1 MSCVQAASI
10 KPFISPRRDSLSFG
24 LRSKPFVRVASFNQ
38 SSGKSLKLSSKE
50 FTWQQITP
58 VLKHRLHFP
67 NSKFHQLIP
76 VSLFGGKDKSEGD
89 NEGSAWKSLEK
100 AMGSFRKDQS
110 IEDVLR
116 QQIEKQ
122 EFYDDGSTGGKPP
135 RQGGG
140 GGGDSGGTEDDGLSG
155 ILDETLQVVLATLG
169 FIFLYVFII
178 TGEELTRL
186 AKDYIKYLFGGNK
199 SVRLRKAMYKWG
211 RFYKRMT
218 EKKEIDPYWLERE
231 IINTTTWWDS
241 PEKYRRLLNLP
252 EENSVDLPEES
263 PYEEPPYDEDI

>member
-1 MSCVQAASI
+1 MSCVQAASV
-10 KPFISPRRDSLSFG
+10 KLFISTRKDLLSFG
-24 LRSKPFVRVASFNQ
+24 LRSKPFVRVASLNQ
-38 SSGKSLKLSSKE
+38 PSGKSLKLSSNE
-50 FTWQQITP
+50 FAWKQITP
-58 VLKHRLHFP
+58 PPKHCLYFP
-67 NSKFHQLIP
+67 NLKYRQLET
-76 VSLFGGKDKSEGD
+76 VGLFGGKEKPEGE

-100 AMGSFRKDQS
+100 AMGSFRKDRS
-110 IEDVLR
+110 IEEVLR

-140 GGGDSGGTEDDGLSG
+140 GGGDSGGAEDDGLSG
-155 ILDETLQVVLATLG
+155 LLDEILQVVLATLG
-169 FIFLYVFII
+169 FIFLYAFII

-186 AKDYIKYLFGGNK
+186 AKDYIKYLFGRNK
-199 SVRLRKAMYKWG
+199 SVRLRRAMYKWG

-241 PEKYRRLLNLP
+241 PEKYRHLLNLP
-252 EENSVDLPEES
+252 EENVLDLPEES
-263 PYEEPPYDEDI
+263 PYNELHYDEEI